1 MKYKNTALLLYNL
14 FSFAS
19 IGTLPSPQPGP
30 SNTPLSSTMTLSS
43 SSATS
48 PVASPTTNGNIL
60 FGTVAT
66 SQMKPNLAATMETR
80 SRSDLSVSVED
91 SSTPPNAHL

>member
-1 MKYKNTALLLYNL
+1 MFFFILL
-14 FSFAS
+14 
-19 IGTLPSPQPGP
+19 GKLPSPQPGP
-30 SNTPLSSTMTLSS
+30 SNTPLASNMTLSS

-60 FGTVAT
+60 FGSIST

-80 SRSDLSVSVED
+80 SRTDLSVNMED
-91 SSTPPNAHL
+91 LTSTPPNAHLLV